1 MIIVDTSVLV
11 DLFRGRSTGAVRTL
25 ELLEQQA
32 EPFAIPAIC
41 CQELLQGA
49 RDAREWRLLFG
60 YLETQTWVGIRYERE
75 SHVAA
80 ARIFYDCR
88 RKGVTVRSSIDCL
101 IAQIV
106 LEHDGELLHD
116 DCDFES
122 IRRVRPLRFVPTG

>member
-1 MIIVDTSVLV
+1 VIIVDTSVLV
-11 DLFRGRSTGAVRTL
+11 NLFRGRSTKACRAL
-25 ELLEQQA
+25 ERVEQHD

-49 RDAREWRLLFG
+49 RDAREWRLLLG
-60 YLETQTWVGIRYERE
+60 CLETQTWVSVKNERE

-80 ARIFYDCR
+80 ARIFHDCR
-88 RKGVTVRSSIDCL
+88 RRGLTVRSSIDCL

-116 DCDFES
+116 DLDFEA
-122 IRRVRPLRFVPTG
+122 IRKVRPLRFVPT